1 VSAAAGRASAPI
13 DFQGARWASL
23 RYFNLFRLTVASVFL
38 VFGSALNLGYEAPNL
53 YFAIA
58 LGYLAAVLALG
69 FPDAA
74 RLLGLDRLT
83 TLQVTIDIACLAT
96 MMAVSGGYR
105 SGLPVLMMVV
115 LAAAGL
121 VGEGRMGLFYAAVA
135 TVLVLSENA
144 WRSIVGHGSTEFF
157 AVGMVCIGFFAVTL
171 TARMLARRAVVN
183 ADLATERGRALAKQQ
198 AVNARII
205 RDMQD
210 GVIVIDADG
219 LILQSNPQASAL
231 VGFDLPERVALAE
244 LAPALAAG
252 VVDSTARGEPAWV
265 TTVRTLRCRAVGA
278 REGGD
283 TVIYLEDFDDIQRQ
297 TQQIKL
303 AALGRLTASMA
314 HEIRNPLAA
323 VTHAAELLT
332 EEKRGEMQQRL
343 IRIVNDNAR
352 RIERL
357 VRDVLAL
364 GKRDVSFPEA
374 LPLADCVD
382 KVLDE
387 FALRESLG
395 REVFAVDVPADLH
408 LAMDRTHLHQILTN
422 LVSNALRY
430 ASGGSGAIRIR
441 AEALAAE
448 QVALHVEDDGR
459 GVPEADRAQLFEPF
473 FTTHSKGTGLGLY
486 IAREL
491 AEANGARL
499 ELRENA
505 PGAHFCLTGR
515 RQP

>member
-1 VSAAAGRASAPI
+1 
-13 DFQGARWASL
+13 
-23 RYFNLFRLTVASVFL
+23 
-38 VFGSALNLGYEAPNL
+38 
-53 YFAIA
+53 
-58 LGYLAAVLALG
+58 
-69 FPDAA
+69 
-74 RLLGLDRLT
+74 
-83 TLQVTIDIACLAT
+83 
-96 MMAVSGGYR
+96 
-105 SGLPVLMMVV
+105 
-115 LAAAGL
+115 
-121 VGEGRMGLFYAAVA
+121 
-135 TVLVLSENA
+135 
-144 WRSIVGHGSTEFF
+144 
-157 AVGMVCIGFFAVTL
+157 
-171 TARMLARRAVVN
+171 
-183 ADLATERGRALAKQQ
+183 
-198 AVNARII
+198 
-205 RDMQD
+205 
-210 GVIVIDADG
+210 
-219 LILQSNPQASAL
+219 
-231 VGFDLPERVALAE
+231 
-244 LAPALAAG
+244 
-252 VVDSTARGEPAWV
+252 
-265 TTVRTLRCRAVGA
+265 
-278 REGGD
+278 
-283 TVIYLEDFDDIQRQ
+283 
-297 TQQIKL
+297 
-303 AALGRLTASMA
+303 
-314 HEIRNPLAA
+314 
-323 VTHAAELLT
+323 
-332 EEKRGEMQQRL
+332 MQQRL